1 MLKCLHLVLL
11 NLTKDL
17 LQCLLNLVLN
27 FWLNFLLM
35 LLLNIINL
43 FKITALSMLSNTLNL
58 LLYDLVI
65 IMGSSCYHGRTR
77 INLLLFGWLGMDFSR
92 ILHHLII
99 MNNFLI

>member
-35 LLLNIINL
+35 LLLNIIHL
-43 FKITALSMLSNTLNL
+43 FKIAALAVLNSTLDL
-58 LLYDLVI
+58 LLYDLAI
-65 IMGSSCYHGRTR
+65 IMCSPLNHGRTW

-92 ILHHLII
+92 FLHHLII